1 MKKKLYYIA
10 VFMVCGT
17 LDITLNLLVK
27 TELMAGLWWRVIDTN
42 YTVDND
48 TKKEGWL
55 RCLMKVILTRGTLV
69 LLYIWFLFI
78 IELSLVMTSLYLSL

>member
-27 TELMAGLWWRVIDTN
+27 TELMAGL
-42 YTVDND
+42 
-48 TKKEGWL
+48 
-55 RCLMKVILTRGTLV
+55 
-69 LLYIWFLFI
+69 
-78 IELSLVMTSLYLSL
+78 